1 MNKRNINILIVL
13 LSSFIITIGIII
25 PTVFASSISI
35 SFNPKGGQGVLNG
48 KKKGIYH
55 YLKANRIP
63 KFQIKK
69 STHGAV
75 KASLYRSKFLVDEPL
90 GTRTTTVGNHYYKK
104 TTTSSS
110 KYYFI
115 IYGGKAEVTHHIYGS
130 LTGVTHK

>member
-1 MNKRNINILIVL
+1 MVNTILKEADLFCPNNVRINFTIYHINILIVL

-110 KYYFI
+110 CKR
-115 IYGGKAEVTHHIYGS
+115 HP
-130 LTGVTHK
+130 